1 VNHPETAPTKIDE
14 SPIRIPNTTVN
25 PVTPHMLRP
34 LDAPPLSPP
43 PGVRVGVGLDNVED
57 GEGDIDDDNID
68 DKDEGGG
75 GNEIDVLDGPTSQ
88 NL

>member
-1 VNHPETAPTKIDE
+1 MNHPETVPTKIDE

-25 PVTPHMLRP
+25 PAIPHVLRQ
-34 LDAPPLSPP
+34 LEAPPLSLF
-43 PGVRVGVGLDNVED
+43 PGVRVGVGLDSVKV
-57 GEGDIDDDNID
+57 GEGDIGDDNTE

-75 GNEIDVLDGPTSQ
+75 GNEIDVLDGPTLQ